1 MKILNATIKFSDEE
15 LKGCSI
21 PQFYDKVGA
30 SLGYADAL
38 QNIEYDSRKITIAK
52 NIQDMWYELYKEED
66 RKVLT
71 NVLLVYGPKVDE
83 NLPNNTVCV
92 EPGFICQKPMEV
104 NLDEN
109 IDRELFDGIVTILE
123 DGLYSS
129 SIHLFALD
137 TYINESP
144 DMLKEFHGVGEVSP
158 EITNSEVDRDNMELK
173 FTVSYFDIDSEENA
187 LLEERKYVLKL
198 IKE

>member
-1 MKILNATIKFSDEE
+1 MEILNATIKFSDEE
-15 LKGCSI
+15 LKECSI

-30 SLGYADAL
+30 SLGYADASH
-38 QNIEYDSRKITIAK
+38 NIEYDSRKITIAK

-66 RKVLT
+66 REVLT
-71 NVLLVYGPKVDE
+71 GVLLLYGPEVDE

-92 EPGFICQKPMEV
+92 EPGFICQEV
-104 NLDEN
+104 NIDEN
-109 IDRELFDGIVTILE
+109 IDKELFYSIVAILE

-137 TYINESP
+137 NYISESP

-158 EITNSEVDRDNMELK
+158 EITNSEVDIDNMELK
-173 FTVSYFDIDSEENA
+173 FTVSYFDINSEENA